1 METTVLEAN
10 PFPAAAAAADE
21 DDIIIRLLLSFLGLS
36 RNLGL

>member
-10 PFPAAAAAADE
+10 PFPAAAAADE